1 LKTICIIS
9 SYCPIY
15 YALHL
20 IRGGNTVGTGG
31 LVVVLGN
38 SGTTGVVT
46 HAQALLTLATT
57 SFALVAFPAAHAVLA

>member
-1 LKTICIIS
+1 M
-9 SYCPIY
+9 Y
-15 YALHL
+15 YALNL
-20 IRGGNTVGTGG
+20 ICGGNTVGTGG

-57 SFALVAFPAAHAVLA
+57 SFGIVAFPTAHPILA